1 MYLIVG
7 KADGHIEEK
16 TRNKYLFFDS
26 TDVLKNAENLGIG
39 LKIWLKKTDNKPSE
53 YKNYLMK
60 IRFNSDDNSPF
71 NKRLKLHN
79 LTAVRSVFEE
89 NDKYY
94 PQVLFDECLHEL

>member
-1 MYLIVG
+1 M
-7 KADGHIEEK
+7 
-16 TRNKYLFFDS
+16 
-26 TDVLKNAENLGIG
+26 
-39 LKIWLKKTDNKPSE
+39 KKTDNKPSE